1 VAALARPKW
10 RIGQVLLP
18 EHFLGLED
26 SLSAEAALR
35 AGHIGLPLTGIA
47 RLDWNGDDPKN
58 GVLWV
63 SALAA
68 VLPDGALVD
77 VPGNARLS
85 APLDLKAA
93 GRRRVEVYAHV
104 LPPDDEAS
112 AEDALEPASPKEIPR
127 VFLRVVLSCEA
138 SMEGSLGRAELGHFE
153 VTTGGQFRL
162 SPEFIPPLV
171 RLGSTPYLTPRLTRL
186 RGELAEIEGALD
198 ELALEAVARGDSATP
213 LFRVRVESRKLS
225 GLLDDMGSGV
235 HLHPYLVYSAL
246 RSFALEL
253 GLLDE
258 RAAPFAAP
266 PYNHH
271 DLARTFGVVLDEI
284 SSRARVPFPEE
295 PAISFVAEN
304 GRLVAGDLPQEA
316 LGSPEL
322 YVVVLKNRS
331 ADKVPLEG
339 TLVSSPGRLRLVR
352 EHALRGM
359 RLVYSP
365 NPPFRH
371 RFGGPVEF
379 YRIVGAGSGAGE
391 DAREWGA
398 VLREK
403 AICFLMPKELEGL
416 QVLLTWRRS

>member
-1 VAALARPKW
+1 MAALARPKW

-26 SLSAEAALR
+26 ALSAEAALR
-35 AGHIGLPLTGIA
+35 ASLLGLPLTGIA
-47 RLDWNGDDPKN
+47 RLEWNGDDPRN

-63 SALAA
+63 SGLSA

-85 APLDLKAA
+85 APLDLKAV
-93 GRRRVEVYAHV
+93 GRRRVEVFAHV
-104 LPPDDEAS
+104 LPPDDEAN
-112 AEDALEPASPKEIPR
+112 AEGALEPPSPKEIPR
-127 VFLRVVLSCEA
+127 VFLRVVLSSEA
-138 SMEGSLGRAELGHFE
+138 SIEGSIGRAELGHFE

-162 SPEFIPPLV
+162 STDFIPPLV
-171 RLGSTPYLTPRLTRL
+171 RLGSTPYLAPRLTRL

-198 ELALEAVARGDSATP
+198 DLALEAVARGDSAAA
-213 LFRVRVESRKLS
+213 LFRVRVEARKLG
-225 GLLDDMGSGV
+225 GLLDDMDRGV
-235 HLHPYLVYSAL
+235 HLHPYPVYSAL
-246 RSFALEL
+246 RNFALEL

-266 PYNHH
+266 PYDHH
-271 DLARTFGVVLDEI
+271 DLARVFGVVLDEI
-284 SSRARVPFPEE
+284 SSRARVPLPEE
-295 PAISFVAEN
+295 PAISFVPEN
-304 GRLVAGDLPQEA
+304 GRLVAGDLPPEA
-316 LGSPEL
+316 LGATEL
-322 YVVVLKNRS
+322 YVVVLKNRT
-331 ADKVPLEG
+331 ADKLPLEG
-339 TLVSSPGRLRLVR
+339 TVLSSPGRLRLVR

-371 RFGGPVEF
+371 RFGGPVDF
-379 YRIVGAGSGAGE
+379 YRIVGAGSSAGE

-398 VLREK
+398 VLRER

-416 QVLLTWRRS
+416 QVLLSWRRS